1 LARPVA
7 HLASESSGV
16 HLELNRD
23 QTMVKEAARR
33 GEVAGESVRRWGGR
47 LPADRPA
54 NPSTSL
60 DACFQRSAPE
70 ALKQMLRTWKAAVF
84 LALMAVLAVAQ
95 PTLAQ
100 GPASAD
106 DAAKFLAGMQP
117 AAESEIARYTR
128 DPNWQQ
134 HARYFD
140 SAWDKLNAQ
149 QLSKVRAW
157 SDENLKQTR
166 STLFYTFSGPDF
178 IYADA
183 FFPRASTYILVGLE
197 PVGPIPAINERTRH
211 SLPYLRASLNTI
223 LNISY
228 FITSDMG
235 SRLHQGEL
243 RGTLP
248 ILYIF
253 LARSGKTIREVT
265 LVRFDKEGNVQPTD
279 QRAAF
284 VTNSGVKIAFTDK
297 GGRQQTLY
305 YFSTDLSDSG
315 VNHSGFLKFAE
326 KFAPGDALVK
336 SASYLLHGGNFSR
349 TRKFLLDHSQSIV
362 QDDTG
367 IPLAQF
373 KREEWDLKPFGAY
386 LGPIPIFQGMYQP
399 LLAQLFKQNRPPKL
413 EFGIGYRFRGFDSNL
428 LLAVRRNTVAAQD
441 Q

>member
-1 LARPVA
+1 MTP
-7 HLASESSGV
+7 
-16 HLELNRD
+16 
-23 QTMVKEAARR
+23 R
-33 GEVAGESVRRWGGR
+33 GFSRECS
-47 LPADRPA
+47 P
-54 NPSTSL
+54 
-60 DACFQRSAPE
+60 
-70 ALKQMLRTWKAAVF
+70 
-84 LALMAVLAVAQ
+84 
-95 PTLAQ
+95 
-100 GPASAD
+100 SAD
-106 DAAKFLAGMQP
+106 SELSKFA
-117 AAESEIARYTR
+117 R
-128 DPNWQQ
+128 DPNWLQ

-140 SAWDKLNAQ
+140 SAWEKLNSQ
-149 QLSKVRAW
+149 QLTKVRAW

-183 FFPRASTYILVGLE
+183 FFPNASTYILVGLE
-197 PVGPIPAINERTRH
+197 PVGPIPVINERTRH

-265 LVRFDKEGNVQPTD
+265 LVRFDKDGNAHPID
-279 QRAAF
+279 QRSAF
-284 VTNSGVKIAFTDK
+284 VTNSGVKIVFSGK
-297 GGRQQTLY
+297 SGREQTLY

-315 VNHSGFLKFAE
+315 VNNSGFLKFAE

-336 SASYLLHGGNFSR
+336 SASYLLHGSNFSR
-349 TRKFLLDHSQSIV
+349 TRKFLLDHSHSIV

-367 IPLAQF
+367 IPVTQF
-373 KREEWDLKPFGAY
+373 KRDDWDLRPFGAY
-386 LGPIPIFQGMYQP
+386 LGPIEIFQGMYQP
-399 LLAQLFKQNRPPKL
+399 QLAQLFRQPRTPKL

-428 LLAVRRNTVAAQD
+428 LLAVRRNTVAGN
-441 Q
+441 